1 MSIQQTHIVATLVEN
16 KPGVLY
22 EVANMFRRRA
32 FNIDSISVGL
42 VETSDLARMTIMVRG
57 DDRTVEQIVKQL
69 NKIITVIKVSILD
82 APNTVI
88 RELALIKIHT
98 ADVQARSDL
107 IQYANIFRGHIVD
120 VASDSLIV
128 EITGDSEKIDAF
140 IDLSRSFG
148 IKEIAR
154 TGITALTRGEKAIR
168 E

>member
-1 MSIQQTHIVATLVEN
+1 MSNQRTHIVATLVEN
-16 KPGVLY
+16 QPGVLY

-42 VETSDLARMTIMVRG
+42 VETSDLARMTIMVKG

-82 APNTVI
+82 APNAVV

-98 ADVQARSDL
+98 ADVRARSDL